1 MIVGVPKEI
10 KEGEYRVSAVPAIV
24 DSLVAAGHRVLVET
38 GAGRGSGIDDQSYE
52 TAGATIVCSREEV
65 YSGADIIVKV
75 KEPFPEEYPLI
86 REGQVI
92 FTFFHFAAGRELTQ
106 AMIDTGAVC
115 IAYETIEEADGS
127 LPILTPMSEVA
138 GRMAIHEGAKYLE
151 RPMEGRGILLGGVP
165 GVAPANV
172 AILGGGVAGFN
183 AAKMAAGMGANVK
196 VLDVNLH
203 RLRYISDVLPP
214 NVNTIMSDL
223 YNIRMVLKESDLVV
237 GAVLRHGART
247 PVLVTRDMLKLMKPR
262 SVLVDVAVDQGG
274 TFETTRPTTHTH
286 PVYMEE
292 GVVHYCVSNMPGAVA
307 GTSTYALTNV
317 TGRYILDLANKGWK
331 QALRQSPELMK
342 GLNIAHGKVTLRA
355 IAKLFDYSETSPER
369 AVE

>member
-10 KEGEYRVSAVPAIV
+10 KEEEYRVSVVPAVV
-24 DSLVAAGHRVLVET
+24 DSLVKAGHRVLVET
-38 GAGRGSGIDDQSYE
+38 AAGCGSAIDDHAYE
-52 TAGATIVCSREEV
+52 SA
-65 YSGADIIVKV
+65 GADIVGSSEEIWAQSDMIVKV
-75 KEPFPEEYPLI
+75 KEPLAEEFPLI

-92 FTFFHFAAGRELTQ
+92 FTFFHFAASRELTQ
-106 AMIDTGAVC
+106 AMIDSGAVC
-115 IAYETIEEADGS
+115 IAYETIEEPDGS

-138 GRMAIHEGAKYLE
+138 GRMAIQEGARYLE

-172 AILGGGVAGFN
+172 VILGGGVAGFH

-214 NVNTIMSDL
+214 NVNTIMSDT
-223 YNIRMVLKESDLVV
+223 YNIRMALREADLVV
-237 GAVLRHGART
+237 GSVLRHGART

-274 TFETTRPTTHTH
+274 TFETTHPTTHTH
-286 PVYMEE
+286 PVYIEE
-292 GVVHYCVSNMPGAVA
+292 GVVHYCVANMPGAVA

-317 TGRYILDLANKGWK
+317 TGWYVRDLADKGWK
-331 QALRQSPELMK
+331 QALREAPGLLK
-342 GLNIAHGKVTLRA
+342 GLNIACGKVTLPA
-355 IAKLFDYSETSPER
+355 IARLFGYAETPVAQAIE
-369 AVE
+369 